1 MFFQAQ
7 SHSEPLA
14 DLEGYIDQA
23 GLKLTE
29 IHLSLFWG
37 AEIKG
42 VCHYEWHKEYVCR
55 RVKNPTYQQ
64 AVWGMLI

>member
-29 IHLSLFWG
+29 IHLSLFG
-37 AEIKG
+37 SAEIKG
-42 VCHYEWHKEYVCR
+42 VCHYAWCYI
-55 RVKNPTYQQ
+55 
-64 AVWGMLI
+64 LIL